1 MRWSVSSRIDRLF
14 AVVFWVCFH
23 SLGDAGTVTLVAVED
38 ATISEQ
44 EPSTALGG
52 DTSFKSGTTGPMAGA
67 VKNRAL
73 VKFDFA
79 NHIPS
84 DAVVTSAAL
93 TLTVVQTPPT
103 TDQVWFELHKSL
115 VPWSETSATWI
126 SRLSSSTEAAWSVP
140 GAAAPTDYAGAI
152 TQSCLITGLAKF
164 TFASNPTM
172 VANVQEWVATPGQNA
187 GWFLL
192 CASEDLEK
200 SVRKFGSHEAPDPAS
215 RPALTVEFSVPERR
229 APALTVL
236 APADGEFR
244 FEFEGVAG
252 VEYTVQTSTDLE
264 ATHWL
269 DLKTFAPLPA
279 ASTLRVSDRLL
290 DRQNRFYRVVRSP

>member
-1 MRWSVSSRIDRLF
+1 ML
-14 AVVFWVCFH
+14 
-23 SLGDAGTVTLVAVED
+23 
-38 ATISEQ
+38 
-44 EPSTALGG
+44 
-52 DTSFKSGTTGPMAGA
+52 
-67 VKNRAL
+67 
-73 VKFDFA
+73 KFDLA

-84 DAVVTSAAL
+84 DALVTSAAL

-140 GAAAPTDYAGAI
+140 GAAAPTDYAGAV

-164 TFASNPTM
+164 TFVSNANM
-172 VANVQEWVATPGQNA
+172 VAEVQEWVANPAQNA

-200 SVRKFGSHEAPDPAS
+200 SVRKFGSHEAPDPTS
-215 RPALTVEFSVPERR
+215 RPVLTVEFSAPEPMS
-229 APALTVL
+229 PALTVL

-244 FEFEGVAG
+244 FEFEGLAG
-252 VEYTVQTSTDLE
+252 VGYTVQASTDLE
-264 ATHWL
+264 PTHWL
-269 DLKTFAPLPA
+269 ELKTFAPLPA
-279 ASTLRVSDRLL
+279 AATLRVSDSMLVAGS
-290 DRQNRFYRVVRSP
+290 RFYRVIRTP